1 MEILILESYISSV
14 IFLFNFY
21 RCPFRFKIGNHKDH
35 IRFKNDN
42 STDHTA
48 KFIQQLCQGKE
59 GLWVKKVMPYS
70 YHIGC
75 SSSWQQARRIKP
87 TEIDG
92 GSPRG
97 LLMIAPSAGMM
108 VYWATQPNSICL
120 KHQEWQTWHRKQE
133 FTCWRKLDSM
143 QSTSFSFIHT
153 DLQGNSQTMK
163 KKGYF

>member
-21 RCPFRFKIGNHKDH
+21 RCPFRFKIGNHTDH

-48 KFIQQLCQGKE
+48 KLIQQLYQGKE
-59 GLWVKKVMPYS
+59 GLWVKKVMPNLTTLDAVPP
-70 YHIGC
+70 G
-75 SSSWQQARRIKP
+75 QQARRIKP

-92 GSPRG
+92 GSPRD

-108 VYWATQPNSICL
+108 VYWATQPNSICS
-120 KHQEWQTWHRKQE
+120 KHQEWYTWHQKQE

-143 QSTSFSFIHT
+143 QSTSFSFIHK